1 MTQNAKPILIAGGG
15 MAGLLFALL
24 LRQQG
29 HHQVVLVE
37 PMAMTLAEG
46 PLSPSFDARS
56 TALSAGTLSIFARL
70 GLYETLLEDAAAIK
84 TVEVSRKGRLGI
96 TRMRAEEEG
105 VPALG
110 DRKSTRLNSSH
121 VAISYA
127 VFCLKKKKKT
137 HNICHM

>member
-29 HHQVVLVE
+29 HPKVVLVE

-56 TALSAGTLSIFARL
+56 TALSAGPLAIFSRL
-70 GLYETLLEDAAAIK
+70 GLFDYFVQEYGT
-84 TVEVSRKGRLGI
+84 TNHVEVNRTERLS
-96 TRMRAEEEG
+96 
-105 VPALG
+105 V
-110 DRKSTRLNSSH
+110 
-121 VAISYA
+121 
-127 VFCLKKKKKT
+127 T
-137 HNICHM
+137 HL